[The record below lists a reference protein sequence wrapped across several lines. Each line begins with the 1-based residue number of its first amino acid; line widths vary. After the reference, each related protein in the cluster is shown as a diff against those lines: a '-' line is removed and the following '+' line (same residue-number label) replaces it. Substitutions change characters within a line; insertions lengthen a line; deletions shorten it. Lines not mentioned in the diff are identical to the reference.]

1 MQKNSKKQGRIG
13 ERTRVWDP
21 SGLWGDHVIGDD
33 CTIGAFVEIGD
44 GVRIGNRCKVEAF
57 AFIPPGV
64 VIEDEVFVGPHACF
78 TNDRWPRA
86 RGEWER
92 VGTVV
97 RRGGEHRGRFFLR
110 TILP

>member
-13 ERTRVWDP
+13 ERTRIWD
-21 SGLWGDHVIGDD
+21 SQGLWGDFVIGDD
-33 CTIGAFVEIGD
+33 CTIGRFVEIGD

-78 TNDRWPRA
+78 TNDKRPKA
-86 RGEWER
+86 
-92 VGTVV
+92 VGKWKKAT
-97 RRGGEHRGRFFLR
+97 
-110 TILP
+110 TANKA